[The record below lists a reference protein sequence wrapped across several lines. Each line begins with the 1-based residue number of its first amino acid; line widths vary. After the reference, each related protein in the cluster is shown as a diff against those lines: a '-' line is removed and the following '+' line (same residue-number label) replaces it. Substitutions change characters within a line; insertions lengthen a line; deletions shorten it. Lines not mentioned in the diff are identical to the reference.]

1 MITMMQKKNNDIDYK
16 NERVTNNILLVL
28 VASIWGQHFIEKIQ
42 DKNIENSLDA
52 MVHVKKQTNKKQ
64 Q

>member
-1 MITMMQKKNNDIDYK
+1 MTQKKSNDIDCK
-16 NERVTNNILLVL
+16 NERVTKKYLAITCGVNLRTALYRANT
-28 VASIWGQHFIEKIQ
+28 GQ
-42 DKNIENSLDA
+42 IENSLDA